1 MGKQQTRQAG
11 LFGDWQQ
18 LNTSAVANATELQH
32 LEGARVKLEGVLARL
47 QDVLKQQAA
56 LAASKQEMSKI
67 LKDLFAEGQRHSTVL
82 RKGIAAHFGP
92 RAEKLTE
99 FKLQPYRG
107 RTRKAKPAE
116 PELPE
121 APKPPAPT
129 VS

>member
-1 MGKQQTRQAG
+1 MVKQQTRQSG

-18 LNTSAVANATELQH
+18 LNASAVANAAEIQH
-32 LEGARVKLEGVLARL
+32 LEGARVKLEGVLTRL

-56 LAASKQEMSKI
+56 LVASKQEMSKQM
-67 LKDLFAEGQRHSTVL
+67 KDLFLEGQRHATVL

-92 RAEKLTE
+92 RAEKLLE

-107 RTRKAKPAE
+107 RTRKEKPEE

-129 VS
+129 AS